1 MLVLMKLMLI
11 LFLLLFLSSCT
22 TSSEIVEKNVKFL
35 KVRAK
40 CLFDGF
46 ERDTF
51 KYKTCIKKNMA
62 K

>member
-1 MLVLMKLMLI
+1 MRGLLI
-11 LFLLLFLSSCT
+11 LIVLLFISGCT
-22 TSSEIVEKNVKFL
+22 ITKETADYNLKFQ
-35 KVRAK
+35 KVRSK

-51 KYKTCIKKNMA
+51 KYKTCIKENMA

>member
-1 MLVLMKLMLI
+1 MRGLLI
-11 LFLLLFLSSCT
+11 LIVLLFISSCPT
-22 TSSEIVEKNVKFL
+22 TKETADYNLKFQ
-35 KVRAK
+35 KVRSK

-51 KYKTCIKKNMA
+51 KYKTCIKENMA

>member
-1 MLVLMKLMLI
+1 MRGLLI
-11 LFLLLFLSSCT
+11 VVVLLFISSCT
-22 TSSEIVEKNVKFL
+22 TTKETADYNVKFQ

-51 KYKTCIKKNMA
+51 KYKKCIKKNMA

>member
-1 MLVLMKLMLI
+1 MKALLI
-11 LFLLLFLSSCT
+11 LVVLLLISGCT
-22 TSSEIVEKNVKFL
+22 TSKETADYNVKFQ
-35 KVRAK
+35 KVRSK

-51 KYKTCIKKNMA
+51 KYKMCIKENMA

>member
-1 MLVLMKLMLI
+1 MRGFLIVIVLFFI
-11 LFLLLFLSSCT
+11 SGCT
-22 TSSEIVEKNVKFL
+22 TSKELGEKNVKFQ
-35 KVRAK
+35 KVRSK

-51 KYKTCIKKNMA
+51 KYKTCVKENMP

>member
-1 MLVLMKLMLI
+1 MRGLLI
-11 LFLLLFLSSCT
+11 LIVLLLISGCT
-22 TSSEIVEKNVKFL
+22 TTKETADYNVKFQ

-51 KYKTCIKKNMA
+51 KYKTCIKENMA